1 MWPPRS
7 TATRHPVKPLVS
19 LKRRSLRAS
28 AWAGGS
34 HVAGQV
40 IRLAGNLVL
49 ARLLVPDAFGLMA
62 AVSTLIMGISLLSDI
77 GTGTVVVQS
86 QRGTD
91 QDFLN
96 TAWTL
101 QVIKGIGVWVFCTLI
116 ALAIALGQSQL
127 WFGIGTAYNEADL
140 PLLLAV
146 AAFGAT
152 INGLAS
158 INMKVAVR
166 NLDLRAVSMIDFG
179 AQVFSLAVMVAA
191 AVITR
196 SVWALVIGGL
206 VSATLKCALS
216 HVALHG
222 PPSRISLEP
231 GAMKEL
237 LGKGKWV
244 LLSSLLGFVAM
255 NGDRLLLGGL
265 IDSKTLGLYS
275 IAFAL
280 ASIAPAAI
288 SAILGKVIYPAFS
301 EVLRDRPLDLGRTY
315 RKFQRVV
322 DAALGAIA
330 AVMFVASDA
339 IVGLLYDERYQDA
352 GHFLGLLALGSIG
365 VRFLV
370 VEQIYV
376 AKGRMD
382 LLAWAIL
389 PRVILVLVGLPLGY
403 SMYRLD
409 GALAA
414 IILSQFAHWPLA
426 IWFRAKHHLNDVRND
441 LVLPVAMALGLV
453 AGLGLSKVL

>member
-1 MWPPRS
+1 M
-7 TATRHPVKPLVS
+7 KPLLS
-19 LKRRSLRAS
+19 LKRRSLRAG

-49 ARLLVPDAFGLMA
+49 ARILVPDAFGLMA
-62 AVSTLIMGISLLSDI
+62 VVSTLIMGLGLLSDI

-91 QDFLN
+91 LDFLN

-101 QVIKGIGVWVFCTLI
+101 QVIRGIGIWVFGILI
-116 ALAIALGQSQL
+116 SLAIALGQSQQ
-127 WFGIGTAYNEADL
+127 WFGIGTVYNEADL

-146 AAFGAT
+146 AAFGMA

-166 NLDLRAVSMIDFG
+166 NLNLRTVSLIELG
-179 AQVFSLAVMVAA
+179 AQVFSLAIMVAA
-191 AVITR
+191 AAVTR

-206 VSATLKCALS
+206 VAASFKCVVS
-216 HVALHG
+216 HRKSFG
-222 PPSRISLEP
+222 PRPRITLEP
-231 GAMKEL
+231 DAVKEL

-244 LLSSLLGFVAM
+244 LLSSLLGFFAM

-265 IDSKTLGLYS
+265 IYSKTLGLYS

-301 EVLRDRPLDLGRTY
+301 EVVRDRPLELERTY
-315 RKFQRVV
+315 RKFQRFV
-322 DAALGAIA
+322 DAAVGAIA

-339 IVGLLYDERYQDA
+339 IVGLLYDARYQDA
-352 GHFLGLLALGSIG
+352 GHFLGLLAIGSIG
-365 VRFLV
+365 VRLFV

-376 AKGRMD
+376 AIGRVD

-389 PRVILVLVGLPLGY
+389 PRVIVVLVGLPLGY
-403 SMYRLD
+403 SMFRLD

-414 IILSQFAHWPLA
+414 IILSQFVHWPLA
-426 IWFRAKHHLNDVRND
+426 IWFRAKHRLNHVRND
-441 LVLPVAMALGLV
+441 IVLPVALAGGVV
-453 AGLGLSKVL
+453 AGWGLESLLHFVIR